1 MQVVNKLKH
10 IYMQKGLLT
19 MGVLII
25 HGGGLVDPSK
35 AVMLRLAKQLHSKRL
50 YNPIF
55 LGKYSFK
62 SLYSKDL
69 WLKYSDGTEELL
81 KSKRG
86 TFFGTCRNIF
96 LTDPDLMK
104 DSIRTLHSANINTI
118 IVCGGDGSAR
128 QCAEVSNIFL
138 KNRIN
143 IIFAV
148 PLTVDG
154 INGGFSIGIEQAVRE
169 SIRQIENTVATS
181 LETLDDGNYSV
192 VAVELQGRNRD
203 DILATVLQHF
213 YRNGHIADCGLDDIL
228 LKVVPA
234 NYETNNEKLI
244 NEINSSNKRT
254 LILISEG
261 AKLKVSDLQDLTK
274 RKVRTL
280 VIGHAVQSNN
290 MTTDEDMQ
298 RYSDWLTDVANIIC
312 DSPRDSYCIVNDGI
326 SRWAEPIDYYANLN
340 PRQCQ
345 KAVISKGLEILLQ
358 NYMVK

>member
-35 AVMLRLAKQLHSKRL
+35 EVILRLAKKL
-50 YNPIF
+50 YSENVYNRIF
-55 LGKYSFK
+55 LGKYSFM
-62 SLYSKDL
+62 SLYSRDL
-69 WLKYSDGTEELL
+69 WIEYSESTEEFL

-86 TFFGTCRNIF
+86 TFFGTSRGID
-96 LTDPDLMK
+96 LTDSKLICDVL
-104 DSIRTLHSANINTI
+104 RTLHSNNINTV

-128 QCAEVSNIFL
+128 QCAEINDIFS
-138 KNRIN
+138 KNGIN

-154 INGGFSIGIEQAVRE
+154 INGGWSFGLDQAVRE
-169 SIRQIENTVATS
+169 SVCQIENVAATS
-181 LETLDDGNYSV
+181 LETRDKGHFSV

-203 DILATVLQHF
+203 DILATVLQHL
-213 YRNGHIADCGLDDIL
+213 YRKGQIADCSLDDIL
-228 LKVVPA
+228 LRVVPA
-234 NYETNNEKLI
+234 NYETDNKKLI
-244 NEINSSNKRT
+244 DEINSSDKRT

-261 AKLKVSDLQDLTK
+261 ASLKVYDLQKLTD
-274 RKVRTL
+274 RKVRTV

-298 RYSDWLTDVANIIC
+298 KYSDWLADVANIIC
-312 DSPRDSYCIVNDGI
+312 TAPRESYCIVNDGI

-340 PRQCQ
+340 PRHGQ
-345 KAVISKGLEILLQ
+345 KAIISKGLEILLKTF
-358 NYMVK
+358 MVK